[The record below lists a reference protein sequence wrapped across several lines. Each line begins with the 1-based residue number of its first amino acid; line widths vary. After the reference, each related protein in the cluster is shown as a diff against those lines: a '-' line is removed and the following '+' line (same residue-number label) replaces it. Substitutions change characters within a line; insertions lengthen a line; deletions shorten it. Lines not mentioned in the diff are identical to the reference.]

1 MPRIARTLAASL
13 ALAAFLGMTPGAA
26 GAAGAVGSEDTFQSC
41 DYPKIFDLIV
51 LRPVSLVALT
61 IGTGLYL
68 GIAPFAYVTV
78 KRDFRHVTED
88 LVYKPARFTFKRRLG
103 ECAGIS
109 AAY

>member
-1 MPRIARTLAASL
+1 MPRIARTLVASL

-26 GAAGAVGSEDTFQSC
+26 GAVGSEDTFESC

-103 ECAGIS
+103 ECAGVS